1 MTSTQMSGNK
11 KKISISTRGYA
22 KISEKQLDNG
32 RADEKKARVD
42 SYGAIA
48 EQKKDNVAAR
58 AGHVTKGPRG
68 DSIWRPTGALPQGGE
83 PSEEMFA
90 VRLAL

>member
-1 MTSTQMSGNK
+1 MKQNQNVYEEKPGSQKMTSTQMSGNK

-22 KISEKQLDNG
+22 KILEKQLDNG

-48 EQKKDNVAAR
+48 DQKKR
-58 AGHVTKGPRG
+58 QRGSKGWPRH
-68 DSIWRPTGALPQGGE
+68 
-83 PSEEMFA
+83 
-90 VRLAL
+90 